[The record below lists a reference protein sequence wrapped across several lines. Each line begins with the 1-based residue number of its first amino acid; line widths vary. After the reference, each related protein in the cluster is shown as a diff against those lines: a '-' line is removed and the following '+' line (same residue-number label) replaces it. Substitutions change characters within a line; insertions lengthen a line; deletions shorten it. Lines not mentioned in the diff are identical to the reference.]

1 MYQVMEDSGNSNSGS
16 GSDAKRRFSDGFV
29 FNEAISGVIFPD
41 EIVDVS
47 ETADSI
53 FGVKPE
59 EEKSEKKRKGRFF
72 RQYSRDDSN
81 VQNTQEQQEQQAQQA
96 QYQAQPDFSA
106 VQNAANI
113 QGESNVRNDENIQDA
128 NESAIVEDE
137 VVEAQFVDD
146 LEDAQSSD
154 YASDSDFEEEAV
166 VVDIE
171 QDEYENDSDSHIAN
185 LRGKNS
191 IESNDSALAIEAY
204 SAQTESAPHS
214 EAESSKGQIA
224 EQSEEYD
231 AVQIEEQDK
240 NAAEITPGDADE
252 TASEQAVQNAVEN
265 AVVLEEL
272 PEEETEQPQQEK
284 PVSDLF
290 PSFDQIPDNLP
301 SNESENGENSGKAES
316 QTAEYAQFE
325 TSDETDNA
333 FAESSDTETGAKV
346 NAKDDSDVD
355 SFARSNKES
364 SDVQKSEEADSSPT
378 ISNFALALQGNN
390 KKQSRRIKIMR
401 KIVAPIFAVCAFVLL
416 AVGILN
422 ITVWKPS
429 KNVSVSLKSVGTR
442 YAFVDSHV
450 LSLLDSSVSVTVSS
464 ENTGT
469 EVCIASASRSD
480 AQAWAKLSGYT
491 SIDGL
496 NSWDSLKSS
505 EVRSQDSSALQNAVA
520 FKDSDLWRTIECS
533 ATTVSFTNYRVE
545 ANSALLIDTAA
556 AAQVTES
563 NAKSNAKITLQWQR
577 EQLPDYGTPLF
588 FAAGIATVLAIL
600 AATVFAMEVKHNQQ
614 KKGFRALLHSDLG
627 SRSAKGSGR
636 HSIGSVAESIISDDE
651 DSNNSN
657 AQEGAGSSSAEE
669 QIPIGQVTGQ
679 YSVKDLHE
687 YFVRFNEEN
696 PDAINAETLQTE
708 SGSAESD
715 NNVAG
720 DAKIAESQPGSDNAI
735 SDNSASDNTTSDDTA
750 SDDAVPDDAAPDN
763 SKPANAETANDIE
776 NTGEEK

>member
-137 VVEAQFVDD
+137 VVEAQFIDD

-204 SAQTESAPHS
+204 PAQTESAPHS

-290 PSFDQIPDNLP
+290 PSFDQIPDKLP

-325 TSDETDNA
+325 TSDETENA
-333 FAESSDTETGAKV
+333 FAESSDTETGTKI

-520 FKDSDLWRTIECS
+520 FKDSDLWRT
-533 ATTVSFTNYRVE
+533 
-545 ANSALLIDTAA
+545 TAA

-588 FAAGIATVLAIL
+588 FAAGIAAVLAIL